1 MFGLYTSH
9 ALIFTPLACAQ
20 DLTLP
25 SQGVVQQGQATLVQ
39 GTGNLQINQ
48 HTERAVINW
57 QSFNVGKDA
66 TVNFNQPS
74 SSAVMLNRV
83 TGSTPSNIYG
93 NLRANGQIFLINS
106 NGIYFGGGA
115 EVSVGALVAST
126 QSISD
131 QQFAVG
137 NYVFQQ
143 NQSGA
148 ILNDGSING
157 GYLALIAPQITNA
170 GLLQATQGD
179 VALLSGEAVSLD
191 ISPSGRIKVA
201 MQGSELESL
210 ITNSGSVDAMQGVQ
224 FRANAVQSVVNQTIN
239 SPDSIDALVTTNG
252 VVRMVRSTGSI
263 KGKDVTIAAGSG
275 AASINGVVDVSQ
287 PHDQAG
293 SIHISGVETEIGS
306 SAYLNAQGGSG
317 GGHIWVGGQWQGQGD
332 MQQALYTHIA
342 AGAVLD
348 ASATVFGDGGSI
360 VAWSDITDSRAKTY
374 AHGQFRSM
382 AGIQG
387 GNGGNI
393 ETSGY
398 SLNTQGIGVNTQSL
412 YGENGVWLLDPYD
425 ITIGTL
431 ASGDSFANSFT
442 SPSQTSVILA
452 SDISTALATS
462 NVSIWTGSGDLS
474 NTININAAISK
485 TAGAS
490 TTALDFRAATI
501 NINADISSSSD
512 KLNLLFYGNN
522 INLGNLTN
530 DINLTTNG
538 GNIVMRGVS
547 AATTSISMV
556 NSTII
561 TNGGN
566 LSLRANTMAFSTDR
580 AISSSSD
587 YGINLMQT
595 ADIMDENGLGGELT
609 IENGVGSTIYLDSFI
624 QNRTSIVDTDPFFFI
639 LAADLN
645 KQGDGTLYLN
655 PARHVLPS
663 STGYS
668 GPFGSIEVMH
678 DLNVN
683 AGRLI
688 MDYSLYNNNK
698 TNSDIDVA
706 AGATLD
712 WWGNSTAFSPY
723 FGTNDELLYNGY
735 DQSAISYL
743 GNISGAGNFR
753 LSNCGN
759 TSECRALGV
768 SASGGTFR
776 LYHSHQS
783 AFTGTFTIDDEST
796 LYIFSEVGSTHS
808 LSSAEQYMVGPILN
822 ADNEYQFYWS
832 PSNPDG
838 QTIVP
843 SEAPYS
849 NSTVT
854 IDANLGKD
862 LNLRSDGFTSDGLTF
877 APNDNYYDNPVN
889 FVVNGILKNYAYNF
903 LQRAKDANGN
913 YAAALGDNAFSE
925 GTIFS
930 GVISGSGTIIND
942 YANTMVITNPN
953 NSFTGALSIQNGT
966 VMLAGQG
973 LLNSSGTYGGF
984 IYNDGLLAFN
994 ESWSGNQT
1002 LSGGMTGIGSLFKAG
1017 NGSLTLSSTTKAYSG
1032 GTYILPPASTRI
1044 GSADLIVTT
1053 GATLGTGTV
1062 KLYNGAKL
1070 TDSSGAS
1077 ITNEP
1082 TAYFTG
1088 YNFTDTTAYSYA
1100 GSAADYPS
1108 AYRNSSLSALRYLH
1122 ITQSSDTANEAGLL
1136 NAASVAW
1143 LAEYGYSQGIGAR
1156 SALGEYDPNTE
1167 AAKLNKQKSETEQ
1180 EEKLERAITKA
1191 EERRK
1196 DFETAVEEKMRMEA
1210 KDTVSLDEAC

>member
-210 ITNSGSVDAMQGVQ
+210 ITNSGSVDAMQSVQ

-412 YGENGVWLLDPYD
+412 YGENGVWLLDHYD

-474 NTININAAISK
+474 NTININAA
-485 TAGAS
+485 
-490 TTALDFRAATI
+490 
-501 NINADISSSSD
+501 ISSSSD